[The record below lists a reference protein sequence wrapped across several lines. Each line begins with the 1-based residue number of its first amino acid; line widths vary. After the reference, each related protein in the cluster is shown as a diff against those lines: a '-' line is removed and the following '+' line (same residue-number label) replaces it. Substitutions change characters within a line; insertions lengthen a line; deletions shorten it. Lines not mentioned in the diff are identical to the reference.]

1 MIQSSNA
8 PFARMH
14 QRISPGTVK
23 LTSKMIGGALAIAP
37 IRLVRCARMT
47 LDEALLALNDRL
59 GHEVTAWV
67 EVAHERP
74 LLIASGH
81 LENWHLD
88 VTDEAPTAGASHF
101 DLYGHYSLGDT
112 RFDLSD
118 APVESVDERA
128 QRPDVPAAG
137 RRAARRD
144 LEAAAARRPGRP
156 RRAPARRPSAV
167 DGGEERVDVGG
178 EQRALVVAE
187 ALAAGS
193 RSGRSEID
201 ALWT

>member
-1 MIQSSNA
+1 LAVGDRS
-8 PFARMH
+8 
-14 QRISPGTVK
+14 TVSG
-23 LTSKMIGGALAIAP
+23 LPERRTST
-37 IRLVRCARMT
+37 VRAMT

-88 VTDEAPTAGASHF
+88 ITDEAPTAGASHF

-118 APVESVDERA
+118 APVQSVDN
-128 QRPDVPAAG
+128 RPNG
-137 RRAARRD
+137 LTFRLQGGAR
-144 LEAAAARRPGRP
+144 
-156 RRAPARRPSAV
+156 
-167 DGGEERVDVGG
+167 
-178 EQRALVVAE
+178 LVVTWKPPPAPD
-187 ALAAGS
+187 
-193 RSGRSEID
+193 EIG
-201 ALWT
+201 